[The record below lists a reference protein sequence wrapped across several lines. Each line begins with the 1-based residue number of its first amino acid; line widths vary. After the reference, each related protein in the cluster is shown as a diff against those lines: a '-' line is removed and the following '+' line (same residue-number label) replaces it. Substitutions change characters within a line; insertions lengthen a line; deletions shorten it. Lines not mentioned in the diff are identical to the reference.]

1 MAKQSKIEWTQSTWN
16 PWHGCHKISAG
27 CKNCYMF
34 RDKARYGD
42 DPNTVVRSK
51 TKFYDPLKWTEP
63 QLIFTCSWSDFFIE
77 ESDPWRDEAFE
88 IIAKT
93 PQHTYQILTKRPDR
107 MLDYISRSAYLTNA
121 PLDNVWLG
129 VSVEDQKTA
138 DERIPLLLQTPAAL
152 RWLSVEP
159 LLGPVDL
166 AEWLWMLKGS
176 KGGTVDMLHWVVVG
190 GESGPNARPFD
201 IQWARDIIAQC
212 KAADVPVFVKQL
224 GATPEVT
231 MDCLHCNGVD
241 SEKCGGGCNGDG
253 TKTFELT
260 YKNKKGGDPSE
271 WPKDLRVREM
281 PEVLNGR

>member
-16 PWHGCHKISAG
+16 PWHGCHKVSAG

-63 QLIFTCSWSDFFIE
+63 QMIFTCSWSDFFIE
-77 ESDPWRDEAFE
+77 EADAWRDEAFE

-190 GESGPNARPFD
+190 GESGPGARPCD
-201 IQWARDIIAQC
+201 ISWIRSIMAQC

-224 GATPEVT
+224 GSGRLEYGKVHIQPV
-231 MDCLHCNGVD
+231 GVANH
-241 SEKCGGGCNGDG
+241 SAGSW
-253 TKTFELT
+253 T
-260 YKNKKGGDPSE
+260 YKNSKGGDPSE